1 VMKAAWLEEFSET
14 EVLVAADAPDQWRY
28 GATTGKTHY
37 ERTQKDD
44 EDNRC

>member
-1 VMKAAWLEEFSET
+1 MKAVWLEEFGGS
-14 EVLVAADAPDQWRY
+14 EVLVAADAPDQRRY
-28 GATTGKTHY
+28 GATTGRTHY

>member
-1 VMKAAWLEEFSET
+1 MNAVRLEEFGWPEA
-14 EVLVAADAPDQWRY
+14 LVATDAPDQRRY

-44 EDNRC
+44 EDNGC

>member
-1 VMKAAWLEEFSET
+1 MKAVWLEEFGGPEA
-14 EVLVAADAPDQWRY
+14 LVAADAPDQRRY
-28 GATTGKTHY
+28 GATTGRTHY